1 MEKEDVWIGPITK
14 AARKAGKKAELKLWQ
29 ALESLDLRDTRESAK
44 EVAKKEKEQKAIAK
58 KARSYHKITDLFKKN
73 GGEEETLWWKSSGS
87 RL

>member
-44 EVAKKEKEQKAIAK
+44 EVAKKERKA
-58 KARSYHKITDLFKKN
+58 
-73 GGEEETLWWKSSGS
+73 
-87 RL
+87 